1 MTRKQAVKKLD
12 EAFSKYIR
20 LRNADAHG
28 TTECWTCGKKD
39 HWKKL
44 QAGHF
49 QSRKHYSTRWNE
61 TNVQVQ
67 CVGCNVYRYGEQ
79 YKFGSLLDIKYGKGT
94 ADKLYQKAKGVVKL
108 STQDLEF
115 LIKYYKEKV
124 AELEKRY

>member
-1 MTRKQAVKKLD
+1 MKPLVSTYDYATLMHMGIPSVGLVVKK
-12 EAFSKYIR
+12 II
-20 LRNADAHG
+20 G
-28 TTECWTCGKKD
+28 
-39 HWKKL
+39 KKL